1 MEESH
6 VNGLILETKNMTKQF
21 AGVTA
26 LDQINFGVKTGEIHG
41 LIGQNGAGKSTLVKI
56 ISGIFPKTSGEIFI
70 EGKEVREYSP
80 IIAMKNFGITLV
92 PQNVEFHSGM
102 TIKEN
107 LFINDLPFKFGFVD
121 NKKMFN
127 ETKNWFEKFS
137 LDISPNALMEST
149 SFVQKKVI
157 LIIKALK
164 ENSKILIL
172 DEPTASLHYQE
183 KELLFN
189 YIREFN
195 KKNVTFIYI
204 SHHLDE
210 VFSICDR
217 VTILKDGKIVS
228 VKNVKDTSKAEIVEQ
243 MIGKKE
249 AKFVKGDKKIN
260 TESSIEIIGFK
271 DKNLVQDVNINV
283 KKGEILSIVGIKGC
297 GKEELIEY
305 IFGRKK
311 RVKGRLL
318 ILGKEIKKIS
328 PDKSLNNGIC
338 LLPEDRKGMY
348 LFIDKSIKE
357 NIAFSNLKKILNRF
371 GFLDGKK
378 ESVLAAKYKSE
389 FDIKAPSLNKEVQF
403 LSGGNQQK
411 VAFAKAINTEPK
423 VLILHEPTVGIDV
436 GTRLEIHQMIEDLTK
451 EGISILLVSS
461 DIEEVIRIS
470 DRILIMFSGKI
481 TKEVKRTDKEF
492 NEKDIILLME
502 GAAT

>member
-1 MEESH
+1 
-6 VNGLILETKNMTKQF
+6 
-21 AGVTA
+21 
-26 LDQINFGVKTGEIHG
+26 
-41 LIGQNGAGKSTLVKI
+41 VKI
-56 ISGIFPKTSGEIFI
+56 ISGIFPKTSGDIFI
-70 EGKEVREYSP
+70 EGKEVKEYSP

-92 PQNVEFHSGM
+92 PQNVEFHTGM
-102 TIKEN
+102 TVKEN
-107 LFINDLPFKFGFVD
+107 LFINDLPFKLGFVD

-127 ETKNWFEKFS
+127 ETKGWFEKFS

-172 DEPTASLHYQE
+172 DEPTASLHFQE
-183 KELLFN
+183 KELLFD

-195 KKNVTFIYI
+195 KKGVTFIYI

-210 VFSICDR
+210 VFAICDR

-228 VKNVKDTSKAEIVEQ
+228 VKNVKETNKAEIVEQ

-249 AKFVKGDKKIN
+249 AIFIKSDKKVDA
-260 TESSIEIIGFK
+260 ESSIEIIGFE
-271 DKNLVQDVNINV
+271 DKNLVHDININI

-297 GKEELIEY
+297 GKEELIDY

-311 RVKGRLL
+311 RTNGRLI
-318 ILGKEIKKIS
+318 ILGKEVKKIS
-328 PDKSLNNGIC
+328 PDKSLYNGIC

-357 NIAFSNLKKILNRF
+357 NIAFSNIKKILNRF
-371 GFLDGKK
+371 GFLNRRK
-378 ESVLAAKYKSE
+378 ENNLAAKYKNE
-389 FDIKAPSLNKEVQF
+389 FDIKAPSLEKEVQF

-411 VAFAKAINTEPK
+411 VAFAKAINTDPK

-451 EGISILLVSS
+451 EGLSILLISS
-461 DIEEVIRIS
+461 DIEEVTRVS
-470 DRILIMFSGKI
+470 DRILVMFNGTI